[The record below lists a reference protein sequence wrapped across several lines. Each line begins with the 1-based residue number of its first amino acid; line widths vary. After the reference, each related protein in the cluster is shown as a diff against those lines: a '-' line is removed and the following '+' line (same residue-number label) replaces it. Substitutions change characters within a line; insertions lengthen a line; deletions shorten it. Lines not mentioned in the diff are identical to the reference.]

1 MRRPKLAY
9 IVTVPTTA
17 RVLLRGQ
24 LAFMREAGFDVTVIA
39 SPGAELEVV
48 AQREGVRVLGIEMPR
63 EINVVRDAKALL
75 ELSKALGAWA
85 PDIVNASTPK
95 AGLLGM
101 LSAWRCQ
108 VPIRVYLLRGL
119 RFELSHGVKGS
130 ILRHCERVAAHAAH
144 RIVCVSGS
152 VKEGFLKEGLAR
164 AEKCHVL
171 GAGSSNGV
179 DLERFDPERVR
190 GAAEELARTLKIQAG
205 EQIFGFV
212 GRPVADKGSKEL
224 MAAWEGIRAKPASAR
239 LLIVGAGFA
248 GDDLDPELQRWMAER
263 DDIIAVGEV
272 EDLAP
277 YFALMHALVFPSYRE
292 GFPNVPLEAAAMGVP
307 TVGFRAT
314 GTRDVVL
321 DGTTGLLAN
330 VGDADGLQ
338 LHLERYLKEPELCHT
353 HGQNAQRRARE
364 LFDRRRIWELW
375 LNEYQSLLSAAG
387 LPLPTALSSVRRAAG

>member
-39 SPGAELEVV
+39 SPGAELELV
-48 AQREGVRVLGIEMPR
+48 AQREGVRVVGIEMAR
-63 EINVVRDAKALL
+63 EIDGVRDAKALL
-75 ELSKALGAWA
+75 ELSKTLGALA

-101 LSAWRCQ
+101 LSAWRCR

-119 RFELSHGVKGS
+119 RFELARGLKGS
-130 ILRHCERVAAHAAH
+130 ILRRCERVAAHAAH
-144 RIVCVSGS
+144 QIVCVSES
-152 VKEGFLKEGLAR
+152 VKEGFLKEGLAS
-164 AEKCHVL
+164 AEKCRVL

-190 GAAEELARTLKIQAG
+190 SASEELARDLKIQTG
-205 EQIFGFV
+205 EAIFGFV

-224 MAAWEGIRAKPASAR
+224 IAAWQGIRAKHASAR

-248 GDDLDPELQRWMAER
+248 GDDLDPELQRWMAQR

-272 EDLAP
+272 EEVAP
-277 YFALMHALVFPSYRE
+277 YYALMHALVFPSYRE

-307 TVGFRAT
+307 TVGFQAT
-314 GTRDVVL
+314 GTRDVVV
-321 DGTTGLLAN
+321 DGTTGFLAK
-330 VGDADGLQ
+330 VGDTDALRGD
-338 LHLERYLKEPELCHT
+338 LERYLKEPELCRA
-353 HGQNAQRRARE
+353 HGRNAQRRARE
-364 LFDRRRIWELW
+364 LFDRRQIWELW
-375 LNEYQSLLSAAG
+375 LAEYRSLLAAAG
-387 LPLPTALSSVRRAAG
+387 LPLPTALGSVRRAAG